1 MSDNSEY
8 LDYSADDVDDSESD
22 NVDTGSEAESGEEE
36 PLVNVTDKEGNTIPL
51 RLEDIQS
58 QFDKFYNDNSWK
70 SANQKVSEA
79 NKKDRADFES
89 NMRAQEQRLA
99 DRQQKVVQAEQA
111 LQQKQYVQKVWTEAD
126 YKVWQG
132 NALNAIADMKMK
144 FADYNHD
151 KIVEFSKRFNWEDNM
166 DRLGLYYL
174 AERGSRLEAEIEKAK
189 EEVVRAAHGKR
200 GAPAIGM
207 KGQEEPAEGE
217 ADSIE
222 EGAKK
227 AVNFLKW
234 WRKS

>member
-1 MSDNSEY
+1 MSDESNY
-8 LDYSADDVDDSESD
+8 QDYNADDVDDNESD
-22 NVDTGSEAESGEEE
+22 VDAGSEAESGEEE
-36 PLVNVTDKEGNTIPL
+36 ALVNVTDKEGNTIPL

-79 NKKDRADFES
+79 NKKDMADFEA
-89 NMRAQEQRLA
+89 NVRAQEARLA
-99 DRQQKVVQAEQA
+99 ERQQKVVQAEQA
-111 LQQKQYVQKVWTEAD
+111 LQQKQQVQKAWSEADQKVW
-126 YKVWQG
+126 YG
-132 NALNAIADMKMK
+132 NALNSIADFKMK
-144 FADYNHD
+144 FADYDHER
-151 KIVEFSKRFNWEDNM
+151 VTAFSKRFNLEDNF
-166 DRLGLYYL
+166 DRIGIFYL
-174 AERGSRLEAEIEKAK
+174 AERGAKLEQEIERAKA
-189 EEVVRAAHGKR
+189 EMVLQSHGR
-200 GAPAIGM
+200 GGLPPIGM